1 MPQQKTK
8 KKEKI
13 QRAPRLSKTS
23 RIVLVAGIFFVTM
36 IPLFLF
42 YQAQPANQAA
52 LSNQLFALQK
62 LAEASKGKSTP
73 VETEI
78 AQAAKELKVAKE
90 AFPRV
95 DSAPDMLEE
104 MLVLAKANGIEVTS
118 TSITRSKRTITQ
130 GKQKI
135 DFPLLILRLGVRGQ
149 VPKFQNFLLSLDSK
163 FPLYRVT
170 ELNIDIA
177 QTEKEQDK
185 ATITLEVVCF
195 RED

>member
-1 MPQQKTK
+1 MPQQKAK

-13 QRAPRLSKTS
+13 PRAPRLSKTS
-23 RIVLVAGIFFVTM
+23 RIVLVVGIFFVTM

-52 LSNQLFALQK
+52 LSNQLFTLQK
-62 LAEASKGKSTP
+62 LAEASKAKSTP

-90 AFPRV
+90 AFPRM

-104 MLVLAKANGIEVTS
+104 MLAMAKANGIEVTS

-185 ATITLEVVCF
+185 ATITIEVVCF